1 MGARARLEIR
11 AVKVRR
17 KDDPEGVIR
26 ESEEPALT

>member
-1 MGARARLEIR
+1 MGVRVRVEIR

-26 ESEEPALT
+26 GSEEPALT